1 MFTDMVGS
9 TAAAQSDE
17 ASALKLLQ
25 TQERLLRPRFSAHQ
39 GREVKST
46 GDGFLVVFD
55 SALRAVQCAIDI
67 QQMVRE
73 GNAALGIEPIQLRIG
88 IHLGDVEER
97 GNDVFGDSVNIASR
111 IEPLAEP
118 GGICITEPVFG
129 QVRNKVTNHLE
140 RLEPQMLKNVRFPIE
155 VYKVTMPWERD
166 TGNSEPL
173 DKHRVA
179 VMPLVNMI
187 SDPGEAY
194 FADGMTE
201 EIISALSKVR
211 ELDVISRTS
220 VTQYRNTTKKAA
232 EIGRDLNVGTL
243 LEGSVRKAG
252 NRVRIAV
259 QLIDASSDKHLWAEN
274 YDRTL
279 EDVFS
284 IQSEIAQSVAS
295 MLKVALL
302 ENDRKRL
309 EKAPTKDPEA
319 HSLYLKGNAALTFQI
334 ASTFY
339 RRAIDKDPQYA
350 LAYAALSNAVLQM
363 GYGEETPPKESSERG
378 EALVRQALALDP
390 SLAEAHTVLAVALFS
405 RGDYKGVQREVDLAM
420 ELDPNNTTTLMHV
433 SNWER
438 FKRHFDESER
448 LARRRLELDP
458 LSLDTI
464 QSVASQL
471 VLLRQYDEAIALL
484 TKVRA
489 IDPEAFWGK
498 GWLGFA
504 YVQKGRFDEGIALI
518 LEAIGQE
525 KTFSLESPTTS
536 LGCAFGKAGRFADL
550 KDLLAEALDW
560 HEKNQ
565 RGALPIATMYASLG
579 ENEKALEWLEKSF
592 DERPYMLPAAFS
604 DYYFEHL
611 WSNPRFE
618 SLRSRVSLQ

>member
-17 ASALKLLQ
+17 ASALKLLEA
-25 TQERLLRPRFSAHQ
+25 QEALLRPRFSAHQ

-67 QQMVRE
+67 QQLLRERNAESGVRP
-73 GNAALGIEPIQLRIG
+73 IEVRIG
-88 IHLGDVEER
+88 VHLGDIEER
-97 GNDVFGDSVNIASR
+97 GNDIFGDSVNIASR
-111 IEPLAEP
+111 IEPLADP

-129 QVRNKVTNHLE
+129 QVRNKVSNHLE
-140 RLEPQMLKNVRFPIE
+140 KLESRTLRNVRFPIE
-155 VYKVTMPWERD
+155 VYKVTLSWEHS
-166 TGNSEPL
+166 TGDSEPL

-187 SDPGEAY
+187 PDPSEAY

-201 EIISALSKVR
+201 EIISAISKVR

-220 VTQYRNTTKKAA
+220 VAQYKNTTKKVA

-259 QLIDASSDKHLWAEN
+259 QLIDANSDKHIWAEN

-319 HSLYLKGNAALTFQI
+319 HSLYLKGKAAPTWKI
-334 ASTFY
+334 ASEFY
-339 RRAIDKDPQYA
+339 QKAIDKDPLYA
-350 LAYAALSNAVLQM
+350 LAYVALSRSILQM
-363 GYGEETPPKESSERG
+363 GISEDILPRGSSEQA
-378 EALVRQALALDP
+378 EALVRRALTLDP
-390 SLAEAHTVLAVALFS
+390 SLAEAHAELAVALFS
-405 RGDYKGVQREVDLAM
+405 RGDYKGFERELALALEM
-420 ELDPNNTTTLMHV
+420 DPNHTTLLLYQ
-433 SNWER
+433 STWER
-438 FKRHFDESER
+438 FKRHFDESDR
-448 LARRRLELDP
+448 LERRRLELDP

-464 QSVASQL
+464 QSVAWQL
-471 VLLRQYDEAIALL
+471 LLLRHSDEAIALF
-484 TKVRA
+484 TKVRK
-489 IDPEAFWGK
+489 IDPEAFWAK
-498 GWLGFA
+498 RPLGLA
-504 YVQKGRFDEGIALI
+504 YVQKGLFDGGIALI
-518 LEAIGQE
+518 LESIGKE
-525 KTFSLESPTTS
+525 KTFSLDSPRTD
-536 LGCAFGKAGRFADL
+536 LGYAFGKAGRFVEL
-550 KDLLAEALDW
+550 KELLAEALDW
-560 HEKNQ
+560 HQKNQ
-565 RGALPIATMYASLG
+565 RGALPIASMYASLG
-579 ENEKALEWLEKSF
+579 ENDKALEWLEKSF
-592 DERPYMLPAAFS
+592 DEHPPWLPAAFS
-604 DYYFEHL
+604 DYYFEQL
-611 WSNPRFE
+611 WPDPRFE
-618 SLRSRVSLQ
+618 ALRSRLGLE